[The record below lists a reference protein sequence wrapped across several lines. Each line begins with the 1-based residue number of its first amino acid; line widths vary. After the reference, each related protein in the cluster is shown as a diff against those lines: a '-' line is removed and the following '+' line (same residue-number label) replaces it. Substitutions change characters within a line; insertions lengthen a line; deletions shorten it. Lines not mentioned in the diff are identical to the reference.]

1 MTPAPTVTVLVSS
14 YNYSLYLGEAL
25 QSVLDQSWQDFE
37 LVVVDDGSTD
47 GSLALARG
55 FAAKDAR
62 VRVLQH
68 PDGNNHGLPA
78 TLNLGIGAAR
88 GRWTAFLESDDR
100 WHPQSLSLRLDALE
114 RSGAGVVLNDVAPL
128 PMPGA
133 GTAWFESYV
142 GRVMREHAASAALAE
157 RTGGAYALR
166 TAFLAENKIPTFSC
180 AMIRTALLR
189 ECSPDTPVSRW
200 LDWWIWAQAAQKTTF
215 CFVPVKLTQW
225 RLHRE
230 SLHNRIALGSYL
242 RDYRNMWRGFRR
254 QLAGS
259 PRAFRILRQPFW
271 LRLGARFRL
280 MAGERGMGD
289 ALRRVF
295 SRLDTTD
302 GERGTPHRFPQ
313 RKRAD

>member
-1 MTPAPTVTVLVSS
+1 MPQSSVPLDRKKHASLIFRSLEDYSFTASMNMIPLLASEVADASRCFPVVFPLPGSPIPHALLGLGPT
-14 YNYSLYLGEAL
+14 NIF
-25 QSVLDQSWQDFE
+25 LD
-37 LVVVDDGSTD
+37 G
-47 GSLALARG
+47 
-55 FAAKDAR
+55 
-62 VRVLQH
+62 
-68 PDGNNHGLPA
+68 
-78 TLNLGIGAAR
+78 

-295 SRLDTTD
+295 SRLDTAD